1 MTKHDLRL
9 VEYVTTADYIE
20 KVLKNHPNNK
30 IGYFHLWRVQQKNYG
45 SDYFIGLVEDLKTG
59 ELYQLNSERIKFLT
73 EEEVFKYFNRK
84 K

>member
-1 MTKHDLRL
+1 MTKPDLRL
-9 VEYVTTADYIE
+9 VEYVTNADYTE

-59 ELYQLNSERIKFLT
+59 ELYQLTAERIRFLT
-73 EEEVFKYFNRK
+73 EKEVVDFYTVK